1 VSGGI
6 EPAADPHGLQDAW
19 HDFLAAL
26 REARQPRRDIGGL
39 SLAQYRVLAPLL
51 EHRSLRVGEL
61 AERAGIQGPTAT
73 RILDGLARNALV
85 RRQHS
90 KRDRREVRIS
100 LTPEGREAVASK
112 LDQMERARRDTF
124 EKLSPAEREHVT
136 RFLGLMS
143 DVVGRL

>member
-1 VSGGI
+1 MSDGP
-6 EPAADPHGLQDAW
+6 EPAADPHGLTDAW

-26 REARQPRRDIGGL
+26 RESRQPRRDPSGL

-51 EHRSLRVGEL
+51 AHPSLRVGEL
-61 AERAGIQGPTAT
+61 AAQAGIRGPTAT
-73 RILDGLARNALV
+73 RILDGLARSAIV

-100 LTPEGREAVASK
+100 LTPEGRAAVASK
-112 LDQMERARRDTF
+112 LALMEHARRTTF
-124 EKLSPAEREHVT
+124 EKLSPEEREHVT